1 MRTTR
6 RKWFGGCLAAL
17 IATGALLAPGLGLG
31 SAAAQVNDYAVPGS
45 AAYNVPIPT
54 GKSGDNGFYGFAE
67 LLILTGN
74 RPLGEQTVASRGL
87 VDTRGLISASAD
99 GTPRP
104 GTFIGSGQVALS
116 TADFT
121 RRTWSPGF
129 SVGMGYKFD
138 DGTAVYGSYS
148 HLINTKYHAG
158 ATLATQY
165 ARNRPDLA
173 DSFLFAPVYNFPP
186 QFAGPRVKTAQ
197 ENFRTDGT
205 IDPNAGGNFYG
216 IWNGASVMDIQFD
229 SWFNQ
234 AELGVRMP
242 LFQTEYSRIYGLAGG
257 RYAMIMERLKWRT
270 VSFGV
275 DGNVEP
281 QDVANYNNTLS
292 QRAYGPFIGC
302 GHEAYIGKSFSV
314 AVDTTGALLLGIAK
328 ERAKYKLGDRYPN
341 AIQNK
346 LSRNE
351 FEIVPNINT
360 SINLMWY
367 PIEGVQ
373 MRVGYSAMMY
383 FNTKYMQ
390 EPIGFNY
397 SSVDPAY
404 GEQFLRIYHGVNVGL
419 GVFF

>member
-17 IATGALLAPGLGLG
+17 IAAGVLVAPGLGLG

-45 AAYNVPIPT
+45 AGYNVPIPT
-54 GKSGDNGFYGFAE
+54 GKAGDNGFYGFTEA
-67 LLILTGN
+67 LILTGN
-74 RPLGEQTVASRGL
+74 RPLGEQIIATRGL
-87 VDTRGLISASAD
+87 VDTRGLISAAPD

-104 GTFIGSGQVALS
+104 GTYIGSGAVALS
-116 TADFT
+116 TADFS
-121 RRTWSPGF
+121 RRSWTPGF
-129 SVGMGYKFD
+129 SVGVGYKFD
-138 DGTAVYGSYS
+138 DGMSIWASYS
-148 HLINTKYHAG
+148 HLTDTKYHAG
-158 ATLATQY
+158 ATLATPFAQ
-165 ARNRPDLA
+165 NRPDLA

-197 ENFRTDGT
+197 ENFVGGGLP
-205 IDPNAGGNFYG
+205 DPNAGGNFYG

-234 AELGVRMP
+234 AEIGVRMP

-257 RYAMIMERLKWRT
+257 RYAMILERFKWRT

-281 QDVANYNNTLS
+281 RDVANYNNTLS

-302 GHEAYIGKSFSV
+302 GHEAYVGRSLSV
-314 AVDTTGALLLGIAK
+314 SVDTTAALLLGIAK

-341 AIQNK
+341 SIQNK

-351 FEIVPNINT
+351 FEVVPNLNA
-360 SINLMWY
+360 SVNLMWY

-373 MRVGYSAMMY
+373 MRVGYSAMTY

-404 GEQFLRIYHGVNVGL
+404 GTQFLRIYHGVNVGL
-419 GVFF
+419 GIFF